1 MRQWVI
7 LLLALSVAVAQDIW
21 DDEEAYAP
29 SVEFNAGAVVP
40 FLRKL
45 YMASDSRDVEDLA
58 HEFKREYDA
67 LNTDGRLGITLNAVY
82 EMRLEDLLSAVR
94 YTRKVREVLTI
105 LETL

>member
-1 MRQWVI
+1 MRPCVI
-7 LLLALSVAVAQDIW
+7 LLLALSVAIAQDVW
-21 DDEEAYAP
+21 DDEEGYAP
-29 SVEFNAGAVVP
+29 SIENNAGTVIP

-45 YMASDSRDVEDLA
+45 YLASDSRDAEDLA
-58 HEFKREYDA
+58 YEFKKEYDA

-105 LETL
+105 LETF